1 MTDERIESVL
11 ADFRGWL
18 KALPQEPPAA
28 VPVEA
33 FDVGALVAQFTA
45 LRHDVN
51 VQTKA
56 ARAAVEQ
63 SNGVLQQL
71 QSQKVEPEETEP
83 EHLKP
88 FVKMILDVHDALS
101 IAHRQMEKAI
111 FLADDLADEFA
122 PPTFGTTSPGFF
134 ARLFGAVPFD
144 AVAWQA
150 YRKKLDDSN
159 AKLRDQFAGAADG
172 YAMSLRR
179 VERAF
184 PDLGLERIRCLDEPF
199 DPEMMEVVD
208 TVTAGDREP
217 GTVVEVLRHGYIRN
231 ESLFRYAQVKVA
243 K

>member
-1 MTDERIESVL
+1 MTDERIEAIL
-11 ADFRGWL
+11 TDFRGWL

-28 VPVEA
+28 VPADV
-33 FDVGALVAQFTA
+33 FNVGALVAQFTA

-51 VQTKA
+51 MQTKA

-71 QSQKVEPEETEP
+71 LSQKSEPEEAEQ

-88 FVKMILDVHDALS
+88 IVKLILDVHDALS
-101 IAHRQMEKAI
+101 IAHGQMEKAK
-111 FLADDLADEFA
+111 LSADEIE
-122 PPTFGTTSPGFF
+122 PPTVIATSPGFF

-144 AVAWQA
+144 ATAWES
-150 YRKKLDDSN
+150 YRKKLDEAN
-159 AKLRDQFAGAADG
+159 AKLRGRFAGAADG

-184 PDLGLERIRCLDEPF
+184 PDLGLEQIPCLDEPF
-199 DPEMMEVVD
+199 DPELMEVVD
-208 TVTAGDREP
+208 TVAAGDREP
-217 GTVVEVLRHGYIRN
+217 GTVVEVLRHGYLWN